1 MSSTGLSRQLEKQMN
16 PETQA
21 KYDFMRLGSNEN
33 PYSGSSESH
42 AKYEKQWEIEVDS
55 WLIQDFKE
63 QQGEIHDRC

>member
-1 MSSTGLSRQLEKQMN
+1 MSNAGEKMK

-33 PYSGSSESH
+33 PYPGSSESH
-42 AKYEKQWEIEVDS
+42 AKYEKQWESEADS

-63 QQGEIHDRC
+63 QQTGEIHDRC